1 MRYSGGNWREGHRHW
16 LTAFPIVLAILIT
29 LAGCG
34 GEVSDAGGVPE
45 TGEEDWT
52 QYPLRRDDPRAKL
65 DPKWMNVPPAAEP
78 VPPDTDRT
86 ARTSTSSP
94 SRHVRYVVATAS
106 SETLLDGAGGGTGA
120 IRPEADLFAPSN
132 QGLVEAPQSEDSLGG
147 VGTSQEPLVF
157 GDDNRVGI
165 TNTTLWPYRTVAKL
179 FSTWPNGSSS
189 GCSGAVVDEKAVLTA
204 GHCVYKS
211 SKGGWA
217 TSVTVV
223 PGLSGQ
229 YMPFGQAFAT
239 RLDSVEGWTEDE
251 NNDYDYALVTIDRKI
266 GRGTGWQPLCSLSDG
281 SWDGQHVN
289 VHGYPGSWGGLAMA
303 GSSGSV
309 ANYDSTMIYHFADTT
324 DGESGASLIPWGQGS
339 EYACAVHSG
348 SGYYWGWE
356 YNAATRITNARFYQI
371 YGWIDANY
379 GLGEAFFPNDANWIN
394 LGGASVRGLT
404 ATSSR
409 NGRYWDLFLADMWNG
424 GVYHKAFDGL
434 NYIPQTGYTY
444 LGGYTEQSPAAVSRA
459 PGLLDVFIRD
469 PRPGSPGIYTKAWNG
484 SAWVPSSTGW
494 WYLGE
499 PAASSDGPTVVSAG
513 SNRLNVF
520 TRTGDGN
527 VWSRAWNGSWGSWQN
542 IGGPAVYPVAAVS
555 RATNLIDVF
564 VQGPGGQVLTKAWNG
579 SQWLPSQSG
588 WWNLGGSI
596 QEQPTVVAPA
606 SNRLDVFGRGLD
618 NAIWT
623 ISWQGSWGSWISLGG
638 QTTAPIA
645 AVSRASGRYDIFMRD
660 GRDQGGIFTK
670 SWNGS
675 AWWPSQTGWWNL
687 GGNVYDV
694 AVTSSETNRLDVFT
708 RRQND
713 NVGWRYWNGY
723 GWWP

>member
-1 MRYSGGNWREGHRHW
+1 MRYH
-16 LTAFPIVLAILIT
+16 I
-29 LAGCG
+29 
-34 GEVSDAGGVPE
+34 
-45 TGEEDWT
+45 
-52 QYPLRRDDPRAKL
+52 
-65 DPKWMNVPPAAEP
+65 
-78 VPPDTDRT
+78 
-86 ARTSTSSP
+86 
-94 SRHVRYVVATAS
+94 ATATV
-106 SETLLDGAGGGTGA
+106 EAIQDGAGGRGSRGNGSGV
-120 IRPEADLFAPSN
+120 IPPDVDLFASSN
-132 QGLVEAPQSEDSLGG
+132 QGLVAAPQSEKSG
-147 VGTSQEPLVF
+147 VATTQEPLVF
-157 GDDNRVGI
+157 GADNRVAI

-179 FSTWPNGSSS
+179 FSTWPSGSPS
-189 GCSGAVVDEKAVLTA
+189 GCSGAVVDEKSVLTA

-223 PGLSGQ
+223 PGLDGQ

-281 SWDGQHVN
+281 SWDGQHAN
-289 VHGYPGSWGGLAMA
+289 VHGYPGSWGGLTMA
-303 GSSGSV
+303 GASGSI
-309 ANYDSTMIYHFADTT
+309 ATYDSTMIYHFADTT
-324 DGESGASLIPWGQGS
+324 DGESGASLIPWGQGG

-348 SGYYWGWE
+348 SGYYWGTQ
-356 YNAATRITNARFYQI
+356 YNAATRISNSRFYQI
-371 YGWIDANY
+371 YGWINANY
-379 GLGEAFFPNDANWIN
+379 GLGEAFFPDDSNWIN
-394 LGGASVRGLT
+394 LGGASVRALT
-404 ATSSR
+404 ATSSK
-409 NGRYWDLFLADMWNG
+409 NGRYWDLFLTDMWDG
-424 GVYHKAFDGL
+424 GVYHRAFDINF
-434 NYIPQTGYTY
+434 NYIPPTGYTY

-469 PRPGSPGIYTKAWNG
+469 PRPGNPGIYTKAWNG

-499 PAASSDGPTVVSAG
+499 PAASSNGPTVVSAG

-527 VWSRAWNGSWGSWQN
+527 VWSRAWNGSWGTWQN

-596 QEQPTVVAPA
+596 QEQPTVVATT
-606 SNRLDVFGRGLD
+606 SNRLDVFARGMD
-618 NAIWT
+618 NAVWT
-623 ISWQGSWGSWISLGG
+623 ITWQASTGWGSWISLGG
-638 QTTAPIA
+638 QATAPIA
-645 AVSRASGRYDIFMRD
+645 AISRASGWYDIFMRD

-675 AWWPSQTGWWNL
+675 AWWPSQTGWSNL